1 MPKNKVDP
9 LTAQASKAFLQ
20 KLEGHFNISKAILFG
35 SRARLDYTDES
46 DADIALLISDE
57 VGQFV
62 DTKLQ
67 LDDYAYEVLL
77 DTGIRIQPIPI
88 WQDEWFHPEHYPNP
102 ALIFN
107 TQFLMK
113 KLKYVA
119 VGLGLQI
126 PQIALAH
133 SDDYL

>member
-20 KLEGHFNISKAILFG
+20 KLEGRFNISKAILFG

-88 WQDEWFHPEHYPNP
+88 WQDEWVHPEHYPNP

-107 TQFLMK
+107 IQK
-113 KLKYVA
+113 E
-119 VGLGLQI
+119 GI
-126 PQIALAH
+126 PLEF
-133 SDDYL
+133 